1 MVGASMYKALA
12 TKEALSASCCPC
24 PSMLTAAKTDTRQH
38 IPACEIAPIGT
49 NLSFSRATLAVALS
63 AVALSAVAPPTVSH
77 DRIHQFIW
85 RIAGAPQ
92 AAHNQRRGSIC
103 EIGSFGKARPCRESQ
118 NKGRGHGITSTI
130 GIDNL
135 TAVVKMMNRE
145 MQGRTVYFK
154 QAHTLRSTCDQDT
167 LCVTTIQQP
176 LPRFV
181 QFSLRSDRRA
191 QCKFS
196 LGLIRCERSST
207 LKTEE
212 RTMRVYHHHLMKLP
226 RQRNTGLDNLR
237 TDDPVLVIG

>member
-1 MVGASMYKALA
+1 MVGASMYKALP

-38 IPACEIAPIGT
+38 IPAYEIAPIGR
-49 NLSFSRATLAVALS
+49 NLSFSRATAR
-63 AVALSAVAPPTVSH
+63 VALSAVAPPTVSH

-92 AAHNQRRGSIC
+92 AAHDQRRGSIC
-103 EIGSFGKARPCRESQ
+103 ELRSFGKARPCRESQ
-118 NKGRGHGITSTI
+118 NKGRGHGIASPI

-145 MQGRTVYFK
+145 MQGRTVHLK
-154 QAHTLRSTCDQDT
+154 QAHTLRSTCNQDT
-167 LCVTTIQQP
+167 SCVTTIQQP

-196 LGLIRCERSST
+196 LGLIRCERGST